1 MIEFVVVFVAV
12 FSVVGYVL
20 LLLELGRQRARHEG
34 FVAAVVKR
42 LAVDEV
48 RQRRL
53 EWRVDG
59 VQEQMQA
66 AFLGESVSNRFPGE
80 GE

>member
-1 MIEFVVVFVAV
+1 MIEFVVVFVVA
-12 FSVVGYVL
+12 FSVVGQVL

-34 FVAAVVKR
+34 FVAAVLER
-42 LAVDEV
+42 LAHHQL

-59 VQEQMQA
+59 LQEQMQA
-66 AFLGESVSNRFPGE
+66 AFLGTTVNNNEPQDG
-80 GE
+80 

>member
-12 FSVVGYVL
+12 FSVVGQVL
-20 LLLELGRQRARHEG
+20 LLLELGRQRTRHEG
-34 FVAAVVKR
+34 FVAAVLER
-42 LAVDEV
+42 LAVHHV
-48 RQRRL
+48 RQCQL

-66 AFLGESVSNRFPGE
+66 AFLGKSVDNNQQQHS
-80 GE
+80 